1 MSSTCSSMVGAVL
14 PGTGS
19 DRPTPRL
26 SYKTSRLNDASRRM
40 NRASD
45 GSIQLQSTCEF
56 GPDWTTSRFGGPLPS
71 SWYARWIAPLRA

>member
-1 MSSTCSSMVGAVL
+1 MSSTCSSMVGAAP

-26 SYKTSRLNDASRRM
+26 SYTMSRLNDASRRM

-45 GSIQLQSTCEF
+45 GSIH
-56 GPDWTTSRFGGPLPS
+56 
-71 SWYARWIAPLRA
+71 A